1 MAAGRLGTFVSKEL
15 LKGNEVVVVNSEKA
29 LISGGKT
36 SVVDKVRV
44 MRQKG
49 GNSLRGPR
57 ITKVPERVLKRIIRG
72 MLPWG
77 KPRGREVYKKLRCY
91 AGNDLTEE
99 ENKQV
104 RKLDHKLPIKYVT
117 IEQIVKLI

>member
-1 MAAGRLGTFVSKEL
+1 
-15 LKGNEVVVVNSEKA
+15 